1 MKFFSSLWNTIKPT
15 LLRFPAAF
23 LLSALATVMLCTNDL
38 VNCGWVSKSAYFA
51 LAKSAFWAFALSV
64 FTRLLEEV
72 LFAKFSSK
80 KYIFLASQA
89 VCVIL
94 AFFPGYIF
102 SSHDSPRF
110 YLVYF
115 GTFLALFVLC
125 VYMLYFSQSKEK
137 LVANIL
143 LSLMISSTIA
153 VCIGAGFSVI
163 FFAFDQLICNCIGE
177 LYSIIWCT
185 AFFFFLPCIF
195 ISYATKKDS
204 DIVIPKSFKVIVL
217 YVLFSLYCI
226 LLLVLYAYL
235 IKSLVTLTLPS
246 GKINPFVSGA
256 SLFFLFF
263 YLSLAPYKNKLTSFF
278 YKYAAIFLL
287 VLIAVQLLAFAIRIH
302 AYGFTPA
309 RCASLYYIIFSI
321 TFCILPL
328 IQKGKY
334 MQAIYPLFAA
344 ICIFASVTPLNI
356 IDSASRNQ
364 YKRIVST
371 LKKYNLFKD
380 GKVIPSSKE
389 NFLSL
394 DDKKT
399 IRSAFSE
406 LNDPEKKKLGFV
418 RYEKEFREI
427 FGFAVYDGYDENF
440 SQGACYYA
448 LDVPD
453 ERSVNIQGFSE
464 LFYFKTEE
472 SDYVYDEKDWKPT
485 VSFGDNYKIELGSEL
500 LPLLNTDRKYEGK
513 VDSLEPLVIKKDGFT
528 LIIREMNLKKEKYSE
543 ERWYY
548 RYKLIGYACR

>member
-23 LLSALATVMLCTNDL
+23 LLSAFATVMLFTNDL

-64 FTRLLEEV
+64 FTRLFEEV

-80 KYIFLASQA
+80 KYIFIASQA

-246 GKINPFVSGA
+246 GKINPLVSGA

-278 YKYAAIFLL
+278 YKYGAIFLL
-287 VLIAVQLLAFAIRIH
+287 VLIAVQLVAFAIRIH

-309 RCASLYYIIFSI
+309 RCASLYYIIFSVV
-321 TFCILPL
+321 FCILPL

-356 IDSASRNQ
+356 ID
-364 YKRIVST
+364 
-371 LKKYNLFKD
+371 
-380 GKVIPSSKE
+380 
-389 NFLSL
+389 
-394 DDKKT
+394 
-399 IRSAFSE
+399 
-406 LNDPEKKKLGFV
+406 
-418 RYEKEFREI
+418 
-427 FGFAVYDGYDENF
+427 
-440 SQGACYYA
+440 
-448 LDVPD
+448 
-453 ERSVNIQGFSE
+453 
-464 LFYFKTEE
+464 
-472 SDYVYDEKDWKPT
+472 
-485 VSFGDNYKIELGSEL
+485 
-500 LPLLNTDRKYEGK
+500 
-513 VDSLEPLVIKKDGFT
+513 
-528 LIIREMNLKKEKYSE
+528 
-543 ERWYY
+543 
-548 RYKLIGYACR
+548 

>member
-23 LLSALATVMLCTNDL
+23 VLSAFATVMLFTNDL

-80 KYIFLASQA
+80 KYIFIASQA

-137 LVANIL
+137 VVANAI

-278 YKYAAIFLL
+278 YKYGAIFLL

-371 LKKYNLFKD
+371 LKKYGLFSG
-380 GKVIPSSKE
+380 GKVIPSSKA
-389 NFLSL
+389 NPLSA

-399 IRSAFSE
+399 IRSAFFE
-406 LNDPEKKKLGFV
+406 LNDSEKKKLGFV
-418 RYEKEFREI
+418 SYEKEFREI
-427 FGFAVYDGYDENF
+427 FGFNAYDVYGEDVF
-440 SQGACYYA
+440 SEVYCYA

-472 SDYVYDEKDWKPT
+472 SEYVYDEKDWKPT
-485 VSFGDNYKIELGSEL
+485 VSFGDHYIIKLGSEL
-500 LPLLNTDRKYEGK
+500 LPLLNTGRKYEGK
-513 VDSLEPLVIKKDGFT
+513 IDSMDPLVIKKDGFT
-528 LIIREMNLKKEKYSE
+528 LIIREMNLRKEKYPTEGGITATNS
-543 ERWYY
+543 
-548 RYKLIGYACR
+548 